1 MHAVLQD
8 IDNEGGSW
16 HKTNQQ
22 HQHVD
27 FNASEMKKQVQQ
39 ECSEFYWS
47 VRPVRPTFA
56 SNISIKCK
64 ENHSVRR

>member
-39 ECSEFYWS
+39 ECSEFY
-47 VRPVRPTFA
+47 
-56 SNISIKCK
+56 
-64 ENHSVRR
+64 

>member
-16 HKTNQQ
+16 DKTNQQ

-39 ECSEFYWS
+39 EC
-47 VRPVRPTFA
+47 
-56 SNISIKCK
+56 
-64 ENHSVRR
+64 